1 MMAALQIFRPG
12 LLEGRT
18 ALVTGGGTGIGLAI
32 ATELARLGARVILAA
47 RDRARLD
54 AAAAAL
60 AATGAAARAEAVNIR
75 KEAEVEAL
83 YERLAAADWQADI
96 LINNAGG
103 QFHAEPLAITPNGF
117 RAVVDLNLNG
127 TWLTTQGFA
136 RRLIERGGSGSVVN
150 IVLSL
155 FQGLPGSAHAGAAR
169 AGVINLTKS
178 LAIAWG
184 PRGITVNSIAPG
196 TIDTPALANY
206 DAAEMADD
214 IRRLPIK
221 RMGRPEEIAAA
232 AAFLVSPAGAYI
244 TGTTLIVDGGE
255 HLLGPVREA

>member
-1 MMAALQIFRPG
+1 LEIFRAG
-12 LLEGRT
+12 LLAGRT

-32 ATELARLGARVILAA
+32 ATELARLGARVVLAA
-47 RDRARLD
+47 RERPRLE
-54 AAAAAL
+54 AAAGRIVAA
-60 AATGAAARAEAVNIR
+60 GGNARAETVNIR
-75 KEAEVEAL
+75 KEAEIAAL
-83 YERLAAADWQADI
+83 FERLTAAGWIPDI
-96 LINNAGG
+96 LVNNAGG
-103 QFHAEPLAITPNGF
+103 QFHAEPTAISPNGF

-127 TWLTTQGFA
+127 TWLVTHAFA
-136 RRLIERGGSGSVVN
+136 KHLLDAKRGGSIVN

-184 PRGITVNSIAPG
+184 PRGITINSIAPG

-214 IRRLPIK
+214 IKRLPIK

>member
-1 MMAALQIFRPG
+1 MAASSIFRAG
-12 LLEGRT
+12 LLAGRT

-32 ATELARLGARVILAA
+32 ATEMAALGARVVLAA
-47 RDRARLD
+47 RDRSRLD
-54 AAAAAL
+54 AAAAEL
-60 AATGAAARAEAVNIR
+60 AADGADASAETVNIR
-75 KEAEVEAL
+75 KEAEIGAL
-83 YERLAAADWQADI
+83 FERLAGADRLPDI
-96 LINNAGG
+96 LVNNAGG
-103 QFHAEPLAITPNGF
+103 QFHADPLAITPNGF

-127 TWLTTQGFA
+127 TWLMTRAFA
-136 RRLIERGGSGSVVN
+136 EPLIARKRGGAIVN

-178 LAIAWG
+178 LALAWG
-184 PRGITVNSIAPG
+184 RHDLTVNSIAPG
-196 TIDTPALANY
+196 TIDTPALAGY
-206 DAAEMADD
+206 DAEETADD

-232 AAFLVSPAGAYI
+232 AAFLVSPAGAYV

-255 HLLGPVREA
+255 HLIGPVREA

>member
-1 MMAALQIFRPG
+1 MAALEVFRRG
-12 LLEGRT
+12 LLAGRT

-32 ATELARLGARVILAA
+32 ATELGRLGARVILAA
-47 RDRARLD
+47 RDRPRLD
-54 AAAAAL
+54 AAAASL
-60 AATGAAARAEAVNIR
+60 AAKGTEARAESVNIR
-75 KEAEVEAL
+75 KEVEVDAMFDG
-83 YERLAAADWQADI
+83 LAAAGWQADI
-96 LINNAGG
+96 LVNNAGG
-103 QFHAEPLAITPNGF
+103 QFQAEPLAITPNGF

-127 TWLTTQGFA
+127 TWLMTQGFA
-136 RRLIERGGSGSVVN
+136 KRLLERGQSGSVVN

-184 PRGITVNSIAPG
+184 RHGITVNSIAPG
-196 TIDTPALANY
+196 TIETPALANY
-206 DAAEMADD
+206 DAPEMAED
-214 IRRLPIK
+214 IKRLPIK
-221 RMGRPEEIAAA
+221 RMGQPEEIAAA